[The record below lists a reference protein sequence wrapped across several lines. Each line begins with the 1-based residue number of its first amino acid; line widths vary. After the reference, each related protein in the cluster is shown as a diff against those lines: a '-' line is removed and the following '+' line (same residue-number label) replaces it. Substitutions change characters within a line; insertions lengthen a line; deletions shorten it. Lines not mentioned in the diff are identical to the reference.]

1 MCCQSVQHHHCK
13 RTLAPSAPNP
23 PPPVSIFFTAP
34 PKYRFSRCRT
44 LYRHP
49 SCTPSRVRLR
59 CVAIRRGRVRGLC
72 GGWIFFVGWVGYLS
86 FVCRCSH
93 PVSQMKAEYRSVDTL
108 SSAPEHKPSVLSRI
122 SSSLLPSM
130 RKSTLRSGLIN
141 KIRTSDDGSREK
153 CIACNQL
160 LQYDLKQNED
170 NICGEYFT
178 NVAEDDDTY
187 YGQYVNLLRNV
198 REFSRSNPGAG
209 GGHTRKRNRRSRIP
223 RRTHVRRTRQRKS
236 KRNNYR

>member
-1 MCCQSVQHHHCK
+1 M
-13 RTLAPSAPNP
+13 
-23 PPPVSIFFTAP
+23 
-34 PKYRFSRCRT
+34 
-44 LYRHP
+44 
-49 SCTPSRVRLR
+49 
-59 CVAIRRGRVRGLC
+59 
-72 GGWIFFVGWVGYLS
+72 S

-122 SSSLLPSM
+122 SSSLPSM

-141 KIRTSDDGSREK
+141 KIRTSDEGSPEK
-153 CIACNQL
+153 CIASNQL
-160 LQYDLKQNED
+160 LQHDLKQNES
-170 NICGEYFT
+170 NICGDYFT
-178 NVAEDDDTY
+178 SAADNLETY
-187 YGQYVNLLRNV
+187 YGQYLNLLRNV
-198 REFSRSNPGAG
+198 HAFSPDSR